1 MLCAVNIEYSSS
13 YTTAQHERSRVTC
26 KSLSLNFSFHRSTV
40 LCSIHYDDV
49 RFTSILSILVPSMT
63 SAMRCS
69 CNFLCNSNV
78 YFPPFFVLIT
88 IVPEPILPY
97 RLCCSMSCFLNLKSS
112 SFKEISSLV
121 ILYSETSRE
130 ILPSSSFLVMLNSA
144 L

>member
-1 MLCAVNIEYSSS
+1 MLCVVNIKYSSS
-13 YTTAQHERSRVTC
+13 YTTVQHERSWATC
-26 KSLSLNFSFHRSTV
+26 KFLSLNFSVHRSTV
-40 LCSIHYDDV
+40 LCSIHHDDF

-97 RLCCSMSCFLNLKSS
+97 KLCCSMSCFLNLKSS

-121 ILYSETSRE
+121 ILYSESSCE
-130 ILPSSSFLVMLNSA
+130 IWTAPSLVDN
-144 L
+144 